1 LSLRTLLV
9 AGAVAAMVEFDGT
22 VLYLALPAIGHEFA
36 APVGQLALAG
46 TVLTLGAVFGLPLA
60 ALADRR
66 GRRLGLAIAT
76 GGFATGNLLS
86 GLAPTLALF
95 AAARL
100 VAVTFASVALGI
112 AIVVV
117 AESAPPR
124 RRGLF
129 VSILSLGAGCGA
141 GLTAILY
148 PILAPHWRYLYLLG
162 GLAWVLVPAVLT
174 LLPETRAWEE
184 AHHADVHPLRVLAA
198 TPWRARLVVIA
209 AVTASAYVADQ
220 PGGLFGAY
228 FASGSL
234 GLSPVVVSAVLIASA
249 PFSLAGYLSGGWL
262 SDRAGRRA
270 PGIGLWFMSGI
281 AAAITY
287 IGTVP
292 GFWAG
297 NLAWGLF
304 EGAAQPIISTWF
316 AELFPTRARAS
327 SQAVA
332 IMAGAVGGV
341 IGLVLLRALQP
352 VAGLGPALV
361 FLAVAPMAGA
371 LVLLVLPETRGK
383 PLPD

>member
-1 LSLRTLLV
+1 
-9 AGAVAAMVEFDGT
+9 MVEFDST
-22 VLYLALPAIGHEFA
+22 VLYLALPAIGRDFA
-36 APVGQLALAG
+36 APVAQLTLAG

-86 GLAPTLALF
+86 GLAPNLALL

-100 VAVTFASVALGI
+100 IAVTFASVALGI

-129 VSILSLGAGCGA
+129 VSVLSLGAGSGS

-148 PILAPHWRYLYLLG
+148 PVLAPHWRYLYLLG
-162 GLAWVLVPAVLT
+162 GLGWLLVPAVLK
-174 LLPETRAWEE
+174 LLPETRAWEA
-184 AHHADVHPLRVLAA
+184 AHRADVHPLRLLAGA
-198 TPWRARLVVIA
+198 RWRTRLIVIA

-234 GLSPVVVSAVLIASA
+234 GLSPVIVSAVLIASA

-304 EGAAQPIISTWF
+304 EGAAQPVISTWF

-332 IMAGAVGGV
+332 IVAGAVGGV

-352 VAGLGPALV
+352 AAGLGPALV

-383 PLPD
+383 PLPE